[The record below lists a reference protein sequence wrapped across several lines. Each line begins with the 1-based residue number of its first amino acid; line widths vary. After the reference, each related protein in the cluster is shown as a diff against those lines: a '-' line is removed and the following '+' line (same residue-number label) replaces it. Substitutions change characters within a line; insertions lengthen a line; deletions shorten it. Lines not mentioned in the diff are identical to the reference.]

1 MNTNIKLSSMK
12 YDLRKRVNY
21 SLAFLVICATTIG
34 QKITIDKEV
43 TMLALGDSYT
53 IGQSVAIAER
63 WPHQFIDQLGL
74 LGIEADYPDYIATTG
89 WTTRRLIQGMKFMLD
104 REKDYNLVSIL
115 IGVNNQFQRI
125 DITSYEPDLREI
137 IDRALQIVSQ
147 DTSRLF
153 ILSIPDY
160 AYTSYGAG
168 NANISKEIDDYNTI
182 KKQLAA
188 EYGIAYIDVTTISR
202 LGLLKPSLVAGDG
215 LHPSATQYK
224 EWVREIIPRLD
235 LDQIL
240 AGNNR
245 ELLTENPVKVY
256 PNPTSSI
263 LHINSNLDLN
273 RARVFNTLGGLVY
286 DRVLETKPA
295 QLDLSHLDPGFYI
308 MRLSTANSKQ
318 QDIQKSIIIQ
328 AIE

>member
-1 MNTNIKLSSMK
+1 MK
-12 YDLRKRVNY
+12 NHLRKRAIY
-21 SLAFLVICATTIG
+21 SLAFLGMCTIAIG

-74 LGIEADYPDYIATTG
+74 LGIEADFPDYIATTG
-89 WTTRRLIQGMKFMLD
+89 WTTKRLIQGMKFMLD
-104 REKDYNLVSIL
+104 GEKNYNLVSIL
-115 IGVNNQFQRI
+115 IGVNNQFQGI
-125 DITSYEPDLREI
+125 DISSYEPDLREI
-137 IDRALQIVSQ
+137 IDRALEIVSQ

-160 AYTSYGAG
+160 AYTSYGRG

-182 KKQLAA
+182 KKQVAA

-202 LGLLKPSLVAGDG
+202 LGLLRPSLVAGDG
-215 LHPSATQYK
+215 LHPSGEQYG
-224 EWVREIIPRLD
+224 EWVQEIIPRLD
-235 LDQIL
+235 LDQIIS
-240 AGNNR
+240 GYIQ
-245 ELLTENPVKVY
+245 ELESENKVKIY
-256 PNPTSSI
+256 PNPTGSI
-263 LHINSNLDLN
+263 LHVDSDLNLN
-273 RARVFNTLGGLVY
+273 RARVFNTLGSLVY
-286 DRVLETKPA
+286 DQVIITKPT
-295 QLDLSHLDPGFYI
+295 QLDLSRLDPGFYI
-308 MRLSTANSKQ
+308 IRLSTASSKH